1 MSLPYKIRKPAWGSC
16 KPREEEETSNRSRSS
31 NGGGENNF
39 DPAAHLGGDPKDPHT
54 IGGNLQRAIL
64 LDMIELRERY
74 YNNIGSSSSR
84 SSGVAI
90 TSNNNNTPSQRTLCN
105 HAQLGTSFNSFKT
118 CFREARFGAIHTR
131 TIPARVD
138 RSEYIQLLYS
148 SCFYLLEES
157 FKNSHKDDTNPLIW
171 EDDNDNISTSSH
183 SNINSPFNA
192 IYAVFMLYT
201 LHQTNVLSEA
211 PSPRS
216 HTKRTKSGKFD
227 EKSLKEAWSMLPM
240 GLNRDEDKWGFR
252 RSFRSPVR
260 IDRYNYLLLLRL
272 RDICLTRVEQCDFN
286 KMKSIGTARD
296 TVTAETENVLN
307 NDNETWQCNCG
318 IARDAAHVIDK
329 MVFDDTF
336 FDYCEYHG
344 PHSLEGL
351 AGQSNFYRAHFV
363 NAPKKRT
370 EQNRTSVPVV
380 LTESK
385 LNEMANGNGTDD
397 DCLLDSQL
405 SALIEEHQSNLSS
418 IMTQL
423 QKSRLAGGGDLQPKQ
438 RELVENTLSDIINP
452 SKSILLTKSA
462 EDSVS
467 SQKTGEAKSS
477 PEAKSKQVSF
487 LKFQEIFSSDLC
499 NQIRGSLLDFKEEAE
514 MIRKAVI
521 KQNKARM
528 RGEQVVIDLDDD
540 LASIATEPN
549 RRSSEMSKDE
559 NIASPSIDDHKRGK
573 KRSRVTGN
581 DESLEKDDELS
592 IATGA
597 GRNALLSLLSMVEG
611 NGDRYESST
620 GYPVHDFSDALS
632 MGGNKSEHL
641 EDDALSSEEDNSD
654 LRSFAS
660 MLAPNNDDASI
671 VSGMGARALQFLL
684 SQTDEK
690 QVTQPVDK
698 NRAKKASRTKGQV
711 PRSNA
716 KTKYCKSDNKEKF
729 LNASANST
737 DGKSS
742 SDEEF
747 SIASEEGAG
756 TNALAALLSTVND
769 VEHL

>member
-16 KPREEEETSNRSRSS
+16 KPREEEETSNRIRSS
-31 NGGGENNF
+31 TSGDENNF
-39 DPAAHLGGDPKDPHT
+39 DLAAHLGGDPKDPHT

-64 LDMIELRERY
+64 LDMIELRQRY
-74 YNNIGSSSSR
+74 LNNIGSSSSR

-118 CFREARFGAIHTR
+118 CFREARFGAVHTR

-157 FKNSHKDDTNPLIW
+157 FKNSHKDDTHPLNW
-171 EDDNDNISTSSH
+171 EDDNDNISKSSH
-183 SNINSPFNA
+183 SNNNGSAFNA

-216 HTKRTKSGKFD
+216 QTKRTKPGKFD

-286 KMKSIGTARD
+286 KMKSLA
-296 TVTAETENVLN
+296 VTAETENILN
-307 NDNETWQCNCG
+307 NNYNAPWKCNCG

-329 MVFDDTF
+329 MLFDDTF

-380 LTESK
+380 LTEYK

-405 SALIEEHQSNLSS
+405 SELIEEHQSNLSS

-438 RELVENTLSDIINP
+438 RELVENTLSDIMNP
-452 SKSILLTKSA
+452 STSILLTKSA

-467 SQKTGEAKSS
+467 SPKTGEANSAL
-477 PEAKSKQVSF
+477 EAKSKQVSF
-487 LKFQEIFSSDLC
+487 LKFQETFSSALC

-540 LASIATEPN
+540 LASITTEPN

-620 GYPVHDFSDALS
+620 ELEEENDDFLAKLS
-632 MGGNKSEHL
+632 MGGNKSERL
-641 EDDALSSEEDNSD
+641 EDEALSSEEDNSD

-660 MLAPNNDDASI
+660 LLAPNNDD
-671 VSGMGARALQFLL
+671 GMGARALQFLL

-698 NRAKKASRTKGQV
+698 NRVKKASKAKRQV
-711 PRSNA
+711 PRSNT
-716 KTKYCKSDNKEKF
+716 KTKRCKSDNEEKF